1 MKAALLLVAV
11 AMLGSVAYSI
21 EGDYYDGPM
30 GLAKRG
36 VFDRKMDE
44 ADALQDFDVA
54 GGDGDVDQDDI
65 AKELLPSDDSEPIEG
80 LDMEKRLYIN
90 RGGFRP
96 AKRSMA
102 IGRAGMRP
110 GKRGLGGKQWRP
122 SFASFFDL

>member
-1 MKAALLLVAV
+1 MKLALLVVAV

-21 EGDYYDGPM
+21 EGDYYDYPVNVDIAG
-30 GLAKRG
+30 
-36 VFDRKMDE
+36 
-44 ADALQDFDVA
+44 ADDNVND
-54 GGDGDVDQDDI
+54 DDI

-96 AKRSMA
+96 VKRSMA

-122 SFASFFDL
+122 SLLRHARFFDL